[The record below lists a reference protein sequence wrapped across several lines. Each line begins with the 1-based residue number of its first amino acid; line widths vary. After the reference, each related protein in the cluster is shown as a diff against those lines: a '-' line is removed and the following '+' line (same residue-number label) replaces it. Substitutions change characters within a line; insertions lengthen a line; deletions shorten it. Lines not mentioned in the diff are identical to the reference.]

1 MQLTTKRYL
10 SLLIAFSIAFSP
22 TLRADGAASASTQID
37 TAQSISSAPEPLP
50 EDTDASLATEPLE
63 TQATP
68 AAPTEQDTSSSTLS
82 TTDEEPSDEGAQV
95 GQGSDEQRKAGKRRQ
110 LRNIGI
116 AIGAVA
122 VAVIAMILVAT
133 NDGHKSN

>member
-1 MQLTTKRYL
+1 MQLTHKRYL

-22 TLRADGAASASTQID
+22 TLRADGAASSSNQVD
-37 TAQSISSAPEPLP
+37 MAQSISSAPEPLP
-50 EDTDASLATEPLE
+50 DDAGASFATEPLE
-63 TQATP
+63 TP
-68 AAPTEQDTSSSTLS
+68 AAPPASTEQDTSPSTLS
-82 TTDEEPSDEGAQV
+82 TTDEEPSDEGTQV
-95 GQGSDEQRKAGKRRQ
+95 GQGSDEQRRAGKRKQ